1 MVKELT
7 FPFNLSGRPAI
18 YFVQAIQ
25 DATLNLVQIGS
36 PARRVNAKSLLGVLS
51 LGINS
56 GDTVS
61 IFYKEERDFKV
72 MEEIINFIKE
82 EF

>member
-7 FPFNLSGRPAI
+7 FLFNLSGRPAI

-25 DATLNLVQIGS
+25 DTILNPVQIGS

-61 IFYKEERDFKV
+61 IFYKEEGDFKV